1 MDLRVLAGSFAML
14 AGVACTPQ
22 AGAPDGADH
31 GAHTPDVPKAGP
43 AAPAPA
49 PAEANAAFSMSDAV
63 IYRPLGGRDV
73 TAGFGTLRAGTEGV
87 SVIGARTDIAG
98 TVELHTHTMDDSGKM
113 AMRRVEDFAVE
124 AGGTREL
131 RRGGDH
137 MMFFAVSPDLP
148 AKGETVD
155 VTLSLRRDDGS
166 VYEVVVPFRVT
177 EFD

>member
-1 MDLRVLAGSFAML
+1 
-14 AGVACTPQ
+14 
-22 AGAPDGADH
+22 
-31 GAHTPDVPKAGP
+31 
-43 AAPAPA
+43 
-49 PAEANAAFSMSDAV
+49 MSDAV
-63 IYRPLGGRDV
+63 IYRPLGGRGV
-73 TAGFGTLRAGTEGV
+73 TAGFGTLRAGAEGV

-98 TVELHTHTMDDSGKM
+98 TVELHTHTMDDTGKM

-137 MMFFAVSPDLP
+137 IMFFAVSPDLP

-155 VTLSLRRDDGS
+155 VMLSLRRQDGS